1 MPAYLTAEAPPRDGP
16 QADCPVA
23 GLQGK
28 LTLKTTEMETMY
40 DLGTKLI
47 EALQVSPTRLCKGV
61 SSCVPSHNPQGQG
74 REPNSATLCRSAH
87 PAFLGCTCCASR
99 QSSLGLHSLRGCLL
113 SPPMRNA
120 VALHEGFKFVC
131 NTAL

>member
-1 MPAYLTAEAPPRDGP
+1 MPAHLTAEAPPRGFS

-47 EALQVSPTRLCKGV
+47 EALQVSPIRLCKGV
-61 SSCVPSHNPQGQG
+61 SSCVPSG
-74 REPNSATLCRSAH
+74 ATL
-87 PAFLGCTCCASR
+87 
-99 QSSLGLHSLRGCLL
+99 
-113 SPPMRNA
+113 
-120 VALHEGFKFVC
+120 
-131 NTAL
+131 